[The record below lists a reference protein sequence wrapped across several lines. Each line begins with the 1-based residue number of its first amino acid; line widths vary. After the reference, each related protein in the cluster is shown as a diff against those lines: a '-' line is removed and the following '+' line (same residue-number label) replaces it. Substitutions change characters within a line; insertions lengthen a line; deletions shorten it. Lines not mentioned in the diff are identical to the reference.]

1 MQNDTCKKIPI
12 HPQVATFHLKFSFA
26 QKQTKNLLNKFFK
39 IQKLAKKI
47 KTSLKS

>member
-39 IQKLAKKI
+39 IQKLAKKN
-47 KTSLKS
+47 KN